1 MLNKYILTLFLISA
15 STSTFAATSKDYA
28 LAGANAVTAAICLSN
43 LANYPNEER
52 LKEAERMDELLS
64 IFQRDGHLFIEGVKG
79 EKINRE
85 DTRKYVPIVLRD
97 FFGLQISD
105 DFYLGRVYQTLYS
118 STLNK
123 LAEGLDAF
131 SKNYA
136 QELGY
141 NASNA
146 YANSNC
152 ALIK

>member
-1 MLNKYILTLFLISA
+1 MLKKNIFALLLLSV
-15 STSTFAATSKDYA
+15 SSSTFATTSKDYA
-28 LAGANAVTAAICLSN
+28 LAGANAVTAAVCLSN
-43 LANYPNEER
+43 LVNYPNEKR
-52 LKEAERMDELLS
+52 LKETERMDELLS
-64 IFQRDGHLFIEGVKG
+64 IFQRDGHIFIEGIKG

-85 DTRKYVPIVLRD
+85 DARKYVPIVLRD

-105 DFYLGRVYQTLYS
+105 DFYLGRVYQTLNS
-118 STLNK
+118 STTNK